1 MACGFPGLS
10 AVLGRDC
17 TVDLECLGVNMVVH
31 DSQQTSLPT
40 CHSGDTVRETK
51 KGACVKT
58 VPENWKLTQQQQAFI
73 ALFDEA
79 EDEQQKQ

>member
-17 TVDLECLGVNMVVH
+17 TVDLESLGVDMVVH

-40 CHSGDTVRETK
+40 CHSGDTVRESK
-51 KGACVKT
+51 KGECVKT
-58 VPENWKLTQQQQAFI
+58 VPESWKLTQRQQAFI
-73 ALFDEA
+73 ELFDE
-79 EDEQQKQ
+79 DDQQKQ

>member
-17 TVDLECLGVNMVVH
+17 TVDLECLGVKMGVH

-40 CHSGDTVRETK
+40 CHSGDTVREAK
-51 KGACVKT
+51 KGACVLT
-58 VPENWKLTQQQQAFI
+58 VPEPWKLTQQQKEFI
-73 ALFDEA
+73 ELFE

>member
-17 TVDLECLGVNMVVH
+17 TAYLECLGVKMVVH

-40 CHSGDTVRETK
+40 CHSDDRVRETK

-58 VPENWKLTQQQQAFI
+58 VPEAWKLTQPQQAFI
-73 ALFDEA
+73 ALFDVD
-79 EDEQQKQ
+79 DEQKQ

>member
-1 MACGFPGLS
+1 
-10 AVLGRDC
+10 
-17 TVDLECLGVNMVVH
+17 MVVH

-73 ALFDEA
+73 ALFDE
-79 EDEQQKQ
+79 DEQQKQ